1 MSSRCRIEL
10 VAALLLFGCNT
21 DFRGLSLDL
30 TPDKPEPTP
39 VEIDEDDN
47 GPDKKKPVP
56 APKKGV
62 VDLGT
67 AVYPDKTPTK
77 GAVAYTFSVPPNHR
91 LAYRLGDAEK
101 KSIEAFYAAFAKSV
115 QYKRIGPKVFQWA
128 PPPGCPPDMSCVYK
142 KLITRTHDAVYELAK
157 QLKKRADAAKLNASQ
172 LAQIAL
178 AYVQAIP
185 YQIPDEPFGLLAPP
199 LVVMNQRGDC
209 DSKALLLYML
219 LNSLGIETVILS
231 SKAHK
236 HSMVGIALPTE
247 GTSFRWKGRK
257 YAFAEVTAKNAPL
270 GFMPPEVSSPNDWVV
285 ELSP

>member
-1 MSSRCRIEL
+1 MSSRCRPELLL
-10 VAALLLFGCNT
+10 VAVALLGCDT
-21 DFRGLSLDL
+21 DFRLDL
-30 TPDKPEPTP
+30 APQKPEPTP

-56 APKKGV
+56 APKKGI

-67 AVYPDKTPTK
+67 AEYPAKPKSK

-91 LAYRLGDAEK
+91 LAYRLGDAERK
-101 KSIEAFYAAFAKSV
+101 AIEAFYANYAKSV
-115 QYKRIGPKVFQWA
+115 QYKRIGPKTFQWS
-128 PPPGCPPDMSCVYK
+128 PPPGCPSDMSCVYK
-142 KLITRTHDAVYELAK
+142 KLIARTHDEVFVLA
-157 QLKKRADAAKLNASQ
+157 QRLSKRATDAKLNASQ

-185 YQIPDEPFGLLAPP
+185 YQIPDEPFGLLPPP
-199 LVVMNQRGDC
+199 LVVTNQRGDC

-219 LNSLGIETVILS
+219 LNMNGVETVILS

-236 HSMVGIALPTE
+236 HSMAGIAIPTE
-247 GTSFRWKGRK
+247 GTSFRWNNRR
-257 YAFAEVTAKNAPL
+257 YAFAEVTAKGAPL
-270 GFMPPEVSSPNDWVV
+270 GFMPPEVTSPNDWVV